1 MPIQRQYSLPNCVLI
16 LEGLSNAPEASAGGN
31 RPELNILTRFECYF
45 AREKQ
50 ALIGGRDLLEG
61 LLQATNRCVQ
71 SWISGM
77 QSLPHKVKDVTPQV
91 QLQPLKEGGF
101 DLMVPGVLLAQGSP
115 EDATLE
121 QPFAQFHISSVQL
134 FDLMEAIDQLA
145 ADRQTLPDLQT
156 DVRPRSRQEVRSG
169 GSTFEQAAPIAL
181 GVTSVAVAAAALFF
195 MPVPKVP
202 TPQKESQP
210 APATLGQPL
219 VVPPI
224 KSSGDS
230 KANTAKPSTTAKPS
244 ASVQPSPSKAVAPAS
259 SLGSPPASKSPSPTK
274 P

>member
-61 LLQATNRCVQ
+61 LLQATNNCVQ

-77 QSLPHKVKDVTPQV
+77 QPLPHKGKEVKPQV

-115 EDATLE
+115 EDANLE

-169 GSTFEQAAPIAL
+169 GSTLEQSVPVAL

-202 TPQKESQP
+202 TPPKESQP
-210 APATLGQPL
+210 APASLGQP
-219 VVPPI
+219 VPPI

-230 KANTAKPSTTAKPS
+230 KANTAKPS
-244 ASVQPSPSKAVAPAS
+244 ASVQPSPSKAVSPAS
-259 SLGSPPASKSPSPTK
+259 SLESPPASKSPSPTK